1 MIASLKVEYSL
12 RVLAQ
17 LARRHKPGTVVRIED
32 LAKAEAI
39 PANYLVQLLNELR
52 EGELVA
58 SKRGKA
64 GGYRLAR
71 NPSDISLQD
80 VLAVVEPS
88 LGKTRVTVKGA
99 SGPQVAALWRE
110 VSRRLEA
117 ELDKVTLAHLM
128 RGGDGGDWEI

>member
-17 LARRHKPGTVVRIED
+17 LARRHAPGPVVRIED

-52 EGELVA
+52 EGGLVT

-71 NPSDISLQD
+71 SPSEISLQE
-80 VLAVVEPS
+80 VLSVVEPS
-88 LGKTRVTVKGA
+88 LGRTRVTVKGA

-110 VSRRLEA
+110 LSRRLDA
-117 ELDKVTLAHLM
+117 ETSKLTIAQLA
-128 RGGDGGDWEI
+128 RGGEGGDWEI

>member
-17 LARRHKPGTVVRIED
+17 LARRHSPGKVVRIED

-52 EGELVA
+52 EGGLVV

-71 NPSDISLQD
+71 VPSEITLQE

-88 LGKTRVTVKGA
+88 LGRTRVTVKGS

-110 VSRRLEA
+110 LSRRLEA
-117 ELDKVTLAHLM
+117 ETSKLTIAQLA
-128 RGGDGGDWEI
+128 RGGEGGDWEI